1 MDYKKKEECTQQ
13 RTVEII
19 LKKTKNEEYRLV
31 KAVVEIRYRVLT
43 SIIIISY
50 HHTFIIAQKKK
61 YKKKQE

>member
-31 KAVVEIRYRVLT
+31 KAVVEIRYRALT

-50 HHTFIIAQKKK
+50 YHTFIIAQKKK
-61 YKKKQE
+61 I